1 MKINNLI
8 KPQDNSFPTVN
19 DYTQGDV
26 IYFATKDFGEDYP
39 YLISD
44 SDFWFV
50 GIGKYNLGQ
59 TISLKDERFEYLYF
73 VPAIKVNAEI
83 TLKN

>member
-26 IYFATKDFGEDYP
+26 IYFSIIDFGKDYP

-44 SDFWFV
+44 SDVWLV
-50 GIGKYNLGQ
+50 GMGEHNLGQ
-59 TISLKDERFEYLYF
+59 IISLEDDTLEYLNY
-73 VPAIKVNAEI
+73 VPAFKVKAEI
-83 TLKN
+83 TLIN